1 MLDGCCP
8 KCQRAEVRE
17 RVARLP
23 APQKAKPAL
32 RVRLLVC
39 AACGYTELWTPG
51 EQLGALA
58 DSAEWVEVAPAAAEP
73 AGNATVRL
81 DPAEPRAYTGTTDRL
96 VLPTGDLAAGLEPK
110 RRCPSCLSEKLIAA
124 VPLADQALSV
134 AIERSPA
141 SLLFR
146 SWATSTFRVWICGEC
161 GYTSIFATDPAE
173 LYAAYQAAQ

>member
-8 KCQRAEVRE
+8 KCRRTEVRE

-39 AACGYTELWTPG
+39 AACGYTELWTPAG
-51 EQLGALA
+51 QLAALA
-58 DSAEWVEVAPAAAEP
+58 DGEEWAPVPPAPAEP
-73 AGNATVRL
+73 QATVQL
-81 DPAEPRAYTGTTDRL
+81 APAEPRAYTGTTDRL
-96 VLPTGDLAAGLEPK
+96 ALPAAEFAPK
-110 RRCPSCLSEKLIAA
+110 RRCPSCHSEKLIAA
-124 VPLADQALSV
+124 VPLAEQALSV

-146 SWATSTFRVWICGEC
+146 SWATSTFRSWICGEC

-173 LYAAYQAAQ
+173 LYAAHQAAQ